1 MMRVNRFGL
10 SHKSASIIYL
20 KLSRSLVKPG
30 YTVIPPSDSRLKLT
44 MSPCFNP
51 TSSTQSLG
59 RETIR
64 VEYPTFWT
72 FRASIIRDIVLYLY
86 TISWDNGRYIL
97 ELVRKLYLYFSG
109 DGRIARSDQRFLHVL
124 SESVLDPSLRHRT
137 NYLVDRFAIL
147 ENQ

>member
-1 MMRVNRFGL
+1 MMRVSRFGL

-59 RETIR
+59 SETIR

-72 FRASIIRDIVLYLY
+72 FRASIIRDNACILY
-86 TISWDNGRYIL
+86 TISGRNVGYIL
-97 ELVRKLYLYFSG
+97 DLILILFLYFRLHRAQLVR
-109 DGRIARSDQRFLHVL
+109 RIG
-124 SESVLDPSLRHRT
+124 
-137 NYLVDRFAIL
+137 
-147 ENQ
+147 

>member
-1 MMRVNRFGL
+1 MMRVSRFGL
-10 SHKSASIIYL
+10 SHKSASIMYL

-59 RETIR
+59 SETIR

-72 FRASIIRDIVLYLY
+72 FRASIIRDTANNLY
-86 TISWDNGRYIL
+86 TISGSNGGYIL
-97 ELVRKLYLYFSG
+97 ELRRMLFLYF
-109 DGRIARSDQRFLHVL
+109 R
-124 SESVLDPSLRHRT
+124 LDVAEAAERHR
-137 NYLVDRFAIL
+137 NVYM
-147 ENQ
+147 